1 MVQPNISMLLGPS
14 KPEFMNKAFYKVKQ
28 KTQKLD
34 FWSNPSQI
42 LISGMAVKQNPD
54 GECEDRTYVN
64 GKLEGQATVIF
75 PDGSK
80 EMRNYQNNKP
90 QGQAILFA
98 ANGDRIGK
106 QYKQHFIMLIFEEAK
121 TLFREQ
127 HLFYFHF
134 RRTNLEQYKNQ
145 KGNLY
150 FLSQG

>member
-1 MVQPNISMLLGPS
+1 MVQPNISMLLGPL
-14 KPEFMNKAFYKVKQ
+14 KPEFMNKAFYKVIQ

-34 FWSNPSQI
+34 FLSNPSQI

-106 QYKQHFIMLIFEEAK
+106 QYKQ
-121 TLFREQ
+121 
-127 HLFYFHF
+127 
-134 RRTNLEQYKNQ
+134 
-145 KGNLY
+145 
-150 FLSQG
+150 

>member
-1 MVQPNISMLLGPS
+1 
-14 KPEFMNKAFYKVKQ
+14 
-28 KTQKLD
+28 
-34 FWSNPSQI
+34 
-42 LISGMAVKQNPD
+42 MAVKQNPD

-106 QYKQHFIMLIFEEAK
+106 QYNKIILIF
-121 TLFREQ
+121 
-127 HLFYFHF
+127 
-134 RRTNLEQYKNQ
+134 
-145 KGNLY
+145 
-150 FLSQG
+150 

>member
-1 MVQPNISMLLGPS
+1 
-14 KPEFMNKAFYKVKQ
+14 
-28 KTQKLD
+28 
-34 FWSNPSQI
+34 
-42 LISGMAVKQNPD
+42 MAVKQNPD

-106 QYKQHFIMLIFEEAK
+106 QFRHHFMLFI
-121 TLFREQ
+121 
-127 HLFYFHF
+127 
-134 RRTNLEQYKNQ
+134 
-145 KGNLY
+145 
-150 FLSQG
+150 

>member
-1 MVQPNISMLLGPS
+1 
-14 KPEFMNKAFYKVKQ
+14 
-28 KTQKLD
+28 
-34 FWSNPSQI
+34 
-42 LISGMAVKQNPD
+42 MAVKQNPD

-106 QYKQHFIMLIFEEAK
+106 
-121 TLFREQ
+121 
-127 HLFYFHF
+127 
-134 RRTNLEQYKNQ
+134 
-145 KGNLY
+145 
-150 FLSQG
+150 